1 MVRQEIWALL
11 LTHYAI
17 RALIYQATD
26 AEHLDPLRMS
36 FIRTLRIVRRHVTG
50 HAGFSPE
57 RIATCTRH
65 AIAEILQRPTRPDAT
80 AATRASPNEPV
91 APNSAKN
98 PRPQQQDHPKSDSAA
113 SKVVVSGGPV
123 VKRRGQE
130 VCSGI
135 DVVLGL
141 VDEPRLRRVDHPTGG
156 LRLHIACDRHQS
168 RRATLERAV
177 RLDRAVTVS
186 GEPLGFA
193 CGRVVRGICVGAWC
207 CGQCDD
213 GSHGG
218 NAASTYSRNRAY
230 NC

>member
-1 MVRQEIWALL
+1 VRVIEYDIANRDSDSGTPIRLLTTILDIEQASASELAAVYHQRWEFGSSLAEIETRQRGSYRVLRSHSPEMVRQEIWALL

-57 RIATCTRH
+57 SIATCTRH

-98 PRPQQQDHPKSDSAA
+98 PRPQQHQLPRTTRNPTQPPPKLSC
-113 SKVVVSGGPV
+113 P
-123 VKRRGQE
+123 
-130 VCSGI
+130 
-135 DVVLGL
+135 
-141 VDEPRLRRVDHPTGG
+141 GG
-156 LRLHIACDRHQS
+156 LS
-168 RRATLERAV
+168 
-177 RLDRAVTVS
+177 
-186 GEPLGFA
+186 
-193 CGRVVRGICVGAWC
+193 
-207 CGQCDD
+207 
-213 GSHGG
+213 
-218 NAASTYSRNRAY
+218 
-230 NC
+230 